1 MAIFSKTFKTQV
13 SKEAK
18 KIKSKAQDAI
28 WLILSASVVAFLL
41 GYKMATD
48 LAVRVSGN

>member
-13 SKEAK
+13 SKELK
-18 KIKSKAQDAI
+18 KLKTKAQDAI
-28 WLILSASVVAFLL
+28 WLILGASLIAFLL

-48 LAVRVSGN
+48 LAIRVAGS